1 MICQWKKCAKSG
13 RAYLVENSKKIVI
26 SLYDYTGEAL
36 IPWAKA
42 GYTCL
47 AFDIQHSEI
56 GKIQMF
62 DSGGRIEYIKKDL
75 HNIEN
80 LHSLYDRLMADEQAF
95 GITTNEIAFAMAFP
109 VCTDLA
115 VSGAAHFEAK
125 RKIDPDFQKKAADY
139 AIWCEEL
146 FTALRVPFFIENPV
160 SVLSSLWRKPDH
172 KFHPFEYGGYIPEH
186 LAKHPKWPK
195 YIPAKDA
202 YRKKTCLWTGND
214 FQMPEQKPVDC
225 SAYYGNGYSKQI
237 MKLGGKTQ
245 KTKNIRSATPRGFA
259 IAVYEANKNKSKN
272 LLTIME
278 GKT

>member
-1 MICQWKKCAKSG
+1 MICQWKKCAKFG
-13 RAYLVENSKKIVI
+13 RAYLVDNSKKIVI

-47 AFDIQHSEI
+47 AYDIQHEEYGDAQVVWPDI
-56 GKIQMF
+56 DTFK
-62 DSGGRIEYIKKDL
+62 GGGVIKYIHKDL
-75 HNIEN
+75 HDVEN
-80 LHSLYDRLMADEQAF
+80 LHKIYDSLVGKEVV
-95 GITTNEIAFAMAFP
+95 FAMAFP

-115 VSGAAHFEAK
+115 VSGAAHFETK
-125 RKIDPDFQKKAADY
+125 RKIDPDFQRKAADY

-146 FTALRVPFFIENPV
+146 FTALKVPFFIENPV

-186 LAKHPKWPK
+186 LADHPKWPE

-214 FQMPEQKPVDC
+214 FQMPVQKPVEC

-278 GKT
+278 GDT